1 MKDDGSGYMILGA
14 GLHSSETG
22 KGAQR
27 IFENYLYSH
36 YNVVDNFEVSGDLY
50 AIRERLSPSACWSS
64 MAGAQPR
71 YRWASTARNKLTGS
85 RHGTTFGTELKGYE
99 MKLNNGEKAWAPQ
112 DQPQYLSLLK
122 SSQNPPKSAEVLL
135 QLQVKLL
142 SRLVSEASPEEVKEA
157 NRRLELNLQQEELL
171 NLPPGLLQNPRCPS
185 LLLNQPAAL
194 NYKLAEWKQGMKQ
207 AVTQP
212 PMEETEARSEAEAE
226 SLESFLGRIL

>member
-1 MKDDGSGYMILGA
+1 
-14 GLHSSETG
+14 
-22 KGAQR
+22 
-27 IFENYLYSH
+27 
-36 YNVVDNFEVSGDLY
+36 
-50 AIRERLSPSACWSS
+50 
-64 MAGAQPR
+64 
-71 YRWASTARNKLTGS
+71 
-85 RHGTTFGTELKGYE
+85 